1 VVETAVS
8 AGRSRGKLVAIWVLL
23 LVLGGIIVA
32 VEFADRSADRT
43 DMAFEAQG
51 GDRSSK
57 VVTVPMEQIGAFE
70 VAHAGALHRFERD
83 AAGIWFYHGAHA
95 PASATHGHP
104 VDPVIAERIAK
115 AFTGLS
121 RAKFERE
128 FPFDPKSQDYGVL
141 NPKMLLLIYRTGELQ
156 PLAQYAFGD
165 MAPDGVSRYVLKI
178 GATKVDTLP
187 DFHEKNL
194 IGLVQAMTAP
204 AVGGADSTMSGV
216 RSITGGAGEVPGP
229 TK

>member
-1 VVETAVS
+1 MS
-8 AGRSRGKLVAIWVLL
+8 AGRSRGKLVAIWGVL
-23 LVLGGIIVA
+23 LVLAGIIVA
-32 VEFADRSADRT
+32 VEVADRSAERKDI
-43 DMAFEAQG
+43 AFEAQG
-51 GDRSSK
+51 GDRSGK
-57 VVTVPMEQIGAFE
+57 VVTVPMEQVGAIE
-70 VAHAGALHRFERD
+70 IAHAGALHRFERD
-83 AAGIWFYHGAHA
+83 GAGVWFYHGAHA

-104 VDPVIAERIAK
+104 TDPVVAERIAK

-141 NPKMLLLIYRTGELQ
+141 NPKTLLLIYRTGELQ

-187 DFHEKNL
+187 DFHEQNL
-194 IGLVQAMTAP
+194 IGLVQAVTAP
-204 AVGGADSTMSGV
+204 AGTGATDSAMSGV
-216 RSITGGAGEVPGP
+216 RSITGGAGTVAVPSR
-229 TK
+229 